1 MSDLTL
7 KDLLRLEEP
16 NVDNLRIK
24 STRHVMK
31 GRGWDGFD
39 DLIRFDDEL
48 LSVFSG
54 NMTEDKYKDTD
65 IVLNFVALPKS
76 KALFRGAFINHGRI
90 SFNQAKKYYPG
101 YPTYQNYLKSIT
113 DVYYGNKKYK
123 KPPSLSKQL
132 FYKLEQSQLLETY
145 RNRLVIDW
153 GKSQT
158 YVQKKLDKEVTEIYP
173 KGFVSL
179 FPGWDKVHLS
189 HQELKEIIS
198 NPDGNKDWYE
208 YLSRHSG
215 VYVIF
220 DSSSGMQ
227 YVGSASGGN
236 GIWSRWEGYAKSGH
250 NGNKALKVLAKKNED
265 FANNFTYSLHH
276 VFPRT
281 VSKNDV
287 LYYESL
293 LKNKLGSR
301 AFGLNEN

>member
-7 KDLLRLEEP
+7 KDLIKLEGLEYE
-16 NVDNLRIK
+16 NLKFRVVRHKMNRKGWEDFDN
-24 STRHVMK
+24 
-31 GRGWDGFD
+31 
-39 DLIRFDDEL
+39 LIRFDNEM
-48 LSVFSG
+48 LSAFAGSQERLV
-54 NMTEDKYKDTD
+54 YKDAD
-65 IVLNFVALPKS
+65 IILTFVALPGT
-76 KALFRGAFINHGRI
+76 KALFRTAHINHGQI
-90 SFNQAKKYYPG
+90 SFNQYKKYYKG
-101 YPTYQNYLKSIT
+101 YKPFLNYRKNNSREENVL
-113 DVYYGNKKYK
+113 DDLY
-123 KPPSLSKQL
+123 
-132 FYKLEQSQLLETY
+132 FYKLKDSNLLESY
-145 RNRLVIDW
+145 KNRLVIEW
-153 GKSQT
+153 GKST
-158 YVQKKLDKEVTEIYP
+158 VSWVQSSIEKEVTEIYP

-189 HQELKEIIS
+189 HKELTEIIS
-198 NPDGNKDWYE
+198 NPNGNKDWYE

-220 DSSSGMQ
+220 DSSTGNQ

-236 GIWSRWEGYAKSGH
+236 GIWSRWEGYAKTGH

-301 AFGLNEN
+301 AYGLNEN

>member
-7 KDLLRLEEP
+7 QDLIRLEEP
-16 NVDNLRIK
+16 NFDSLRIK
-24 STRHVMK
+24 ATRHVMK

-54 NMTEDKYKDTD
+54 NMTSDKYKDTD

-76 KALFRGAFINHGRI
+76 KALFRGSFINHGRI

-101 YPTYQNYLKSIT
+101 YPAYQNYLKSIT

-189 HQELKEIIS
+189 HQELKEIIN

-236 GIWSRWEGYAKSGH
+236 GIWSRWEGYAKTGH
-250 NGNKALKVLAKKNED
+250 NGNKTLKELASKNPE
-265 FANNFTYSLHH
+265 FSNNFTYSLHH

-301 AFGLNEN
+301 AYGLNEN

>member
-1 MSDLTL
+1 MTDLIL
-7 KDLLRLEEP
+7 KDLIKLEGLEYE
-16 NVDNLRIK
+16 NLKFRVVRHKMNRKYWEDFDN
-24 STRHVMK
+24 
-31 GRGWDGFD
+31 
-39 DLIRFDDEL
+39 LIRFDNEM
-48 LSVFSG
+48 LSAFAGSQERLV
-54 NMTEDKYKDTD
+54 YKDAD
-65 IVLNFVALPKS
+65 IILTFVALPGT
-76 KALFRGAFINHGRI
+76 KALFRTAHINHGQI
-90 SFNQAKKYYPG
+90 SFNQYKKYYKG
-101 YPTYQNYLKSIT
+101 YKPFLNYRKNNSREENVL
-113 DVYYGNKKYK
+113 DDLY
-123 KPPSLSKQL
+123 
-132 FYKLEQSQLLETY
+132 FYKLEDSNLLDSY
-145 RNRLVIDW
+145 KNRLVIEW
-153 GKSQT
+153 GKST
-158 YVQKKLDKEVTEIYP
+158 VSWVQSSIEKEVTEIYP

-189 HQELKEIIS
+189 HQELKEIIN

>member
-7 KDLLRLEEP
+7 KDLIKLEGLEYE
-16 NVDNLRIK
+16 NLKFRIVRHKMNRKGWEDFDN
-24 STRHVMK
+24 
-31 GRGWDGFD
+31 
-39 DLIRFDDEL
+39 LIRFDNEM
-48 LSVFSG
+48 LSAFAGSQERLV
-54 NMTEDKYKDTD
+54 YKDAD
-65 IVLNFVALPKS
+65 IILTFVALPGT
-76 KALFRGAFINHGRI
+76 KALFRTAHLNHGQI
-90 SFNQAKKYYPG
+90 SFNQYKKYYKG
-101 YPTYQNYLKSIT
+101 YKPFFNYRKNNSREENVL
-113 DVYYGNKKYK
+113 DDLY
-123 KPPSLSKQL
+123 
-132 FYKLEQSQLLETY
+132 FYKLEDSNLLESFK
-145 RNRLVIDW
+145 NRLVIEW
-153 GKSQT
+153 GKST
-158 YVQKKLDKEVTEIYP
+158 VSWVQSSIEKEVTEIYP

-189 HQELKEIIS
+189 HKELTEIIS
-198 NPDGNKDWYE
+198 DPNGNKDWYE

-220 DSSSGMQ
+220 DSSTGNQ

>member
-1 MSDLTL
+1 M
-7 KDLLRLEEP
+7 RLEEP
-16 NVDNLRIK
+16 NITNIKIRIA
-24 STRHVMK
+24 RHVMK
-31 GRGWDGFD
+31 GRGWEGFD

-48 LSVFSG
+48 LSVFAG
-54 NMTEDKYKDTD
+54 NMGSDRYKDAEM
-65 IVLNFVALPKS
+65 VLTFVALPKS
-76 KALFRGAFINHGRI
+76 KALFRSAFINHGII
-90 SFNQAKKYYPG
+90 SHAKAKKYYAG
-101 YPTYQNYLKSIT
+101 YLKYQNYLNTADI
-113 DVYYGNKKYK
+113 KYFNNETVI
-123 KPPSLSKQL
+123 KPPKLSKQI
-132 FYKLEQSQLLETY
+132 FYELEQSSLLESY
-145 RNRLVIDW
+145 RDRLVIDW
-153 GKSQT
+153 GKSQS
-158 YVQKKLDKEVTEIYP
+158 YIQKIIDKPVTEIYP

-189 HQELKEIIS
+189 FKELSEIIG

-220 DSSSGMQ
+220 DKSTGMQ

-236 GIWSRWEGYAKSGH
+236 GIWSRWEGYARTGH
-250 NGNKALKVLAKKNED
+250 NGNKALKVLGKKNPD
-265 FANNFTYSLHH
+265 FANNFTFSLHH

>member
-7 KDLLRLEEP
+7 KDLIKLEGLDYE
-16 NVDNLRIK
+16 NLKFKVVRHKMNRKGWEDFDN
-24 STRHVMK
+24 
-31 GRGWDGFD
+31 
-39 DLIRFDDEL
+39 LIRFDNAL
-48 LSVFSG
+48 LSAFAGSQERLV
-54 NMTEDKYKDTD
+54 YKDAD
-65 IVLNFVALPKS
+65 IILTFVALS
-76 KALFRGAFINHGRI
+76 GTKALFRTAHINHGQI
-90 SFNQAKKYYPG
+90 SFNQYKKYYKG
-101 YPTYQNYLKSIT
+101 YKPYLNYRKI
-113 DVYYGNKKYK
+113 N
-123 KPPSLSKQL
+123 SKEENIL
-132 FYKLEQSQLLETY
+132 DDHYFYKLEDSNLLETY
-145 RNRLVIDW
+145 KNRLVIEW
-153 GKSQT
+153 GKST
-158 YVQKKLDKEVTEIYP
+158 VSWVQSSVEKEVTEIYP

-179 FPGWDKVHLS
+179 FPCWDKVHLS
-189 HQELKEIIS
+189 HKELSEIIN
-198 NPDGNKDWYE
+198 NPNGNKDWYE

-220 DSSSGMQ
+220 DSTTGNQ

-236 GIWSRWEGYAKSGH
+236 GIWSRWEGYAKTGH
-250 NGNKALKVLAKKNED
+250 NGNKALKVLAVKNPD

>member
-1 MSDLTL
+1 MPELTL
-7 KDLLRLEEP
+7 KDLMRLEEP
-16 NVDNLRIK
+16 NITNIKIRIA
-24 STRHVMK
+24 RHVMK
-31 GRGWDGFD
+31 GRGWEGFD

-48 LSVFSG
+48 LSVFAG
-54 NMTEDKYKDTD
+54 NMGSDRYKDAEM
-65 IVLNFVALPKS
+65 VLTFVALPKS
-76 KALFRGAFINHGRI
+76 KALFRSAFINHGII
-90 SFNQAKKYYPG
+90 SHAKAKKYYAG
-101 YPTYQNYLKSIT
+101 YSKYQNYLNTADI
-113 DVYYGNKKYK
+113 KYSNNETVI
-123 KPPSLSKQL
+123 KPPKLSKQI
-132 FYKLEQSQLLETY
+132 FYELEQSSLLESY
-145 RNRLVIDW
+145 RDRLVIDW
-153 GKSQT
+153 GKSQS
-158 YVQKKLDKEVTEIYP
+158 YIQKIIDKPVSEIYP

-189 HQELKEIIS
+189 FKELSEIIS

-220 DSSSGMQ
+220 DKSTGMQ

-236 GIWSRWEGYAKSGH
+236 GIWSRWEGYARTGH
-250 NGNKALKVLAKKNED
+250 NGNKALKVLGKKNPD
-265 FANNFTYSLHH
+265 FANNFTFSLHH

>member
-1 MSDLTL
+1 MTDLTL
-7 KDLLRLEEP
+7 KDLIKLEGLEYE
-16 NVDNLRIK
+16 NLKFRVVRHKMNRKGWEDFDN
-24 STRHVMK
+24 
-31 GRGWDGFD
+31 
-39 DLIRFDDEL
+39 LIRFDNEM
-48 LSVFSG
+48 LSAFAGSQERLV
-54 NMTEDKYKDTD
+54 YKDAD
-65 IVLNFVALPKS
+65 IILTFVALPGT
-76 KALFRGAFINHGRI
+76 KALFRTAHINHGQI
-90 SFNQAKKYYPG
+90 SFNQYKKYYKG
-101 YPTYQNYLKSIT
+101 YKPFLNYRKNNSREENVL
-113 DVYYGNKKYK
+113 DDLY
-123 KPPSLSKQL
+123 
-132 FYKLEQSQLLETY
+132 FYKLEDSNLLESY
-145 RNRLVIDW
+145 KNRLVIEW
-153 GKSQT
+153 GKST
-158 YVQKKLDKEVTEIYP
+158 VSWVQSSTEKEVTEIYP

-189 HQELKEIIS
+189 HKELTEIIN
-198 NPDGNKDWYE
+198 NPNGNKDWYE

-220 DSSSGMQ
+220 DSTTGNQ

-236 GIWSRWEGYAKSGH
+236 GIWSRWEGYVKTGH
-250 NGNKALKVLAKKNED
+250 NGNKGLKALAKNNPD

>member
-1 MSDLTL
+1 MTDLTL
-7 KDLLRLEEP
+7 KDLIKLEGLDYE
-16 NVDNLRIK
+16 NLKFKVVRHKMNRKGWEDFDN
-24 STRHVMK
+24 
-31 GRGWDGFD
+31 
-39 DLIRFDDEL
+39 LIRFDNAL
-48 LSVFSG
+48 LSAFAGSQERLV
-54 NMTEDKYKDTD
+54 YKDAD
-65 IVLNFVALPKS
+65 IILTFVALPGT
-76 KALFRGAFINHGRI
+76 KALFRTAHINHGQI
-90 SFNQAKKYYPG
+90 SFNQYKKYYKG
-101 YPTYQNYLKSIT
+101 YKPFLNYRKI
-113 DVYYGNKKYK
+113 N
-123 KPPSLSKQL
+123 SKEENIL
-132 FYKLEQSQLLETY
+132 DDLYFYKLEDSNLLETY
-145 RNRLVIDW
+145 KNRLVIEW
-153 GKSQT
+153 GKST
-158 YVQKKLDKEVTEIYP
+158 VSWVQSSVEKEVTEIYP

-189 HQELKEIIS
+189 HKELSEIIN

-220 DSSSGMQ
+220 DSSTGNQ
-227 YVGSASGGN
+227 YVGSASGGK
-236 GIWSRWEGYAKSGH
+236 GIWSRWEGYVKTGH
-250 NGNKALKVLAKKNED
+250 NGNKGLKALAKHNPD

>member
-7 KDLLRLEEP
+7 KDLIKLEGLEYE
-16 NVDNLRIK
+16 NLKFRAVRHKMNRKGWEDFDN
-24 STRHVMK
+24 
-31 GRGWDGFD
+31 
-39 DLIRFDDEL
+39 LIRFDNEM
-48 LSVFSG
+48 LSAFAGSQERLV
-54 NMTEDKYKDTD
+54 YKDAD
-65 IVLNFVALPKS
+65 IILTFVALPGT
-76 KALFRGAFINHGRI
+76 KALFRTAHINHGQI
-90 SFNQAKKYYPG
+90 SFNQYKKYYKG
-101 YPTYQNYLKSIT
+101 YKPFLNYRKNNSREENVL
-113 DVYYGNKKYK
+113 DDLY
-123 KPPSLSKQL
+123 
-132 FYKLEQSQLLETY
+132 FYKLEDSNLLESY
-145 RNRLVIDW
+145 KNRLVIEW
-153 GKSQT
+153 GKST
-158 YVQKKLDKEVTEIYP
+158 VSWVQSSIEKEVTEIYP

-189 HQELKEIIS
+189 HKELTEIIS
-198 NPDGNKDWYE
+198 NPNGNKDWYE

-220 DSSSGMQ
+220 DSSTGNQ

-236 GIWSRWEGYAKSGH
+236 GIWSRWEGYVKTGH
-250 NGNKALKVLAKKNED
+250 NGNKGLKALAKKNPD

-301 AFGLNEN
+301 AYGLNEN

>member
-7 KDLLRLEEP
+7 KDLIKLEGLEYE
-16 NVDNLRIK
+16 NLKFRVVRHKMNRKYWEDFDN
-24 STRHVMK
+24 
-31 GRGWDGFD
+31 
-39 DLIRFDDEL
+39 LIRFDNEM
-48 LSVFSG
+48 LSAFAGSQERLV
-54 NMTEDKYKDTD
+54 YKDAD
-65 IVLNFVALPKS
+65 IILTFVALPGT
-76 KALFRGAFINHGRI
+76 KALFRTAHINHGQI
-90 SFNQAKKYYPG
+90 SFNQYKKYYKG
-101 YPTYQNYLKSIT
+101 YKPFLNYRKNNSREENVL
-113 DVYYGNKKYK
+113 DDLY
-123 KPPSLSKQL
+123 
-132 FYKLEQSQLLETY
+132 FYKLEDSNLLESY
-145 RNRLVIDW
+145 KNRLVIEW
-153 GKSQT
+153 GKST
-158 YVQKKLDKEVTEIYP
+158 VSWVQSSIEKEVTEIYP

-189 HQELKEIIS
+189 HKELTEIIS
-198 NPDGNKDWYE
+198 NPNGNKDWYE

-220 DSSSGMQ
+220 DSSTGNQ

>member
-1 MSDLTL
+1 MTDLTL
-7 KDLLRLEEP
+7 KDLIKLEGLEYE
-16 NVDNLRIK
+16 NLKFRVVRHKMNRKGWEDFDN
-24 STRHVMK
+24 
-31 GRGWDGFD
+31 
-39 DLIRFDDEL
+39 LIRFDNEM
-48 LSVFSG
+48 LSAFAGSQERLV
-54 NMTEDKYKDTD
+54 YKDAD
-65 IVLNFVALPKS
+65 IILTFVALPGT
-76 KALFRGAFINHGRI
+76 KALFRTAHINHGQI
-90 SFNQAKKYYPG
+90 PFNQYKKYYKG
-101 YPTYQNYLKSIT
+101 YKTFLNYRKNNSREENVL
-113 DVYYGNKKYK
+113 DDLY
-123 KPPSLSKQL
+123 
-132 FYKLEQSQLLETY
+132 FYKLEDSNLLESY
-145 RNRLVIDW
+145 KNRLVIEW
-153 GKSQT
+153 GKST
-158 YVQKKLDKEVTEIYP
+158 VSWVQSSTEKEVTEIYP

-189 HQELKEIIS
+189 HKELTEIIN
-198 NPDGNKDWYE
+198 NPNGNKDWYE

-220 DSSSGMQ
+220 DSTNGNQ

-236 GIWSRWEGYAKSGH
+236 GIWSRWEGYAKTGH
-250 NGNKALKVLAKKNED
+250 NGNKALKVLAVKNPD

>member
-7 KDLLRLEEP
+7 KDLIKLEGLEYE
-16 NVDNLRIK
+16 NLKFRVVRHKMNRKGWEDFDN
-24 STRHVMK
+24 
-31 GRGWDGFD
+31 
-39 DLIRFDDEL
+39 LIRFDNEM
-48 LSVFSG
+48 LSAFAGSQERLV
-54 NMTEDKYKDTD
+54 YKDAD
-65 IVLNFVALPKS
+65 IILTFVALPGT
-76 KALFRGAFINHGRI
+76 KALFRTAHINHGQI
-90 SFNQAKKYYPG
+90 SFNQYKKYYKG
-101 YPTYQNYLKSIT
+101 YKPFLNYRKNNSREENVL
-113 DVYYGNKKYK
+113 DDLY
-123 KPPSLSKQL
+123 
-132 FYKLEQSQLLETY
+132 FYKLEDSNLLESY
-145 RNRLVIDW
+145 KNRLVIEW
-153 GKSQT
+153 GKST
-158 YVQKKLDKEVTEIYP
+158 VSWVQSSTKKEVTEIYP

-189 HQELKEIIS
+189 HKELTEIIN
-198 NPDGNKDWYE
+198 NPNGNKDWYE

-220 DSSSGMQ
+220 DSTTGNQ

-236 GIWSRWEGYAKSGH
+236 GIWSRWEGYAKTGH
-250 NGNKALKVLAKKNED
+250 NGNKALKVLAVKNPD